1 MVLEKELRLGSA
13 LRERMATSR
22 QFAHFKRDVAPP
34 RMKVIPEGGFCIST
48 FVILSKIGSPQLV
61 LMGHI
66 NKKAPWDHIGALDP
80 ERVERHS
87 KGWMLPSSALI
98 LGESPQQAAERILKE
113 QLGLTGQP
121 LDDPL
126 VFSEVYGPMNHW
138 DLEFLYLGQRRD
150 APSSAA
156 WSELGFV
163 DLTKTRKEDMARG
176 HEDILTHVHKWK
188 RG

>member
-1 MVLEKELRLGSA
+1 MT
-13 LRERMATSR
+13 TSR
-22 QFAHFKRDVAPP
+22 QFTHFSRDVAPP
-34 RMKVIPEGGFCIST
+34 RMREIPEGGFCLST
-48 FVILSKIGSPQLV
+48 FVILSKIGSPQMV

-113 QLGLTGQP
+113 QLNITDQP
-121 LDDPL
+121 LEGPR
-126 VFSEVYGPMNHW
+126 VFSEVYDPMNHW
-138 DLEFLYLGQRRD
+138 DLEFLYFGQRTNV
-150 APSSAA
+150 PSSEM
-156 WSELGFV
+156 WTELRFV
-163 DLTKTRKEDMARG
+163 DLTKTRKEEIARG

-188 RG
+188 PD